1 MVAAA
6 LPPGSKSRACC
17 LPRLFWQLTLVGSR
31 RQTGWVRLGSPG
43 FVFAFALKGSMQ
55 TPEPEEAEE
64 EEDRTPLLQRE
75 AQPTGKAGESSGWR
89 DRLPPSA
96 HLSPPICCSA
106 RLSLAVWAFLGFF
119 LLYALRV
126 NLSVALV
133 DMVESNA
140 SLTKNTSSNV
150 CKEHSSTPV
159 VPRNTTG
166 KKYPWDAN
174 TQGWILGSF
183 FYGYIITQVPGGYL
197 ARQFGGKKLL
207 GFGILGT
214 AIFTLFTPLAADLGV
229 GYLIAVRA
237 LEGLGEGVT
246 FPAMH
251 AMWSCWAPPLE
262 RSKLLS
268 ISYAGALGVLWFIF
282 WMLIVSDTPETHKR
296 ISHAEK
302 EYILSSLT
310 DQLSTQKSIPW
321 GAILT
326 SLPLWAIV
334 VAHFSYN
341 WTFYT
346 LLTLLPTYMKE
357 ILRFDVQE
365 NGFLSALPYFGC
377 WICIILSGQFAD
389 YLREKQ
395 NMPTVC
401 VRKTFTLIVVT
412 RAFLCNLCSIIP
424 NAAPQLSLVWWPTK
438 DFINTSLLLLLL
450 SVNGMIGPAVFL
462 VAAGFIGCDYEM
474 AVAFVTISTTLGGF
488 STSGYSI
495 NHLDIAPSYAGILLG
510 ITNSFGTIPG
520 MVGPLVAKSLTHSNT
535 VGEWQ
540 TVFYIA
546 AAINLFG
553 AIFFALFS
561 SGEVQDWALNGYHLH
576 RN

>member
-6 LPPGSKSRACC
+6 LPPGLKSRACC
-17 LPRLFWQLTLVGSR
+17 LPWLFWQLTLVGSR
-31 RQTGWVRLGSPG
+31 RQPGWVRLGSPG
-43 FVFAFALKGSMQ
+43 FAFAFALKGSMQ

-64 EEDRTPLLQRE
+64 EEDRTPLLVRE

-268 ISYAGALGVLWFIF
+268 ISYAGAQLGTVVSLPLSGLICFYMNWIYVFYIFGALGVVWFIF

-401 VRKTFTLIVVT
+401 VRKTFTLI
-412 RAFLCNLCSIIP
+412 
-424 NAAPQLSLVWWPTK
+424 
-438 DFINTSLLLLLL
+438 
-450 SVNGMIGPAVFL
+450 GMIGPAVFL